1 MSYDIRFGVKVAGA
15 PDDCFAVIGEPE
27 YSSPTYNLRDMF
39 VACMDWDYSQGEWYK
54 MVDVMPKI
62 ERGIRELT
70 CNEEAYKVYNPL
82 NGWGSTNSAR
92 KALMSIADYF
102 SDDSYYGIHGTWNA
116 DIPYDC
122 IYMRW

>member
-27 YSSPTYNLRDMF
+27 YSSPTYNLRAMF
-39 VACMDWDYSQGEWYK
+39 VACMNWDYHQGEWYK
-54 MVDVMPKI
+54 LMDVLPKI

-70 CNEEAYKVYNPL
+70 YNEKAYKVYNPP
-82 NGWGSTNSAR
+82 NGWGDTNSAR
-92 KALMSIADYF
+92 QALKSIVDYF
-102 SDDSYYGIHGTWNA
+102 SDSYDGIGGTWNA